1 MFSKRIF
8 IFLSYLFI
16 ILKFT
21 SLLFAESPVFI
32 RLKAG
37 SIYFSPNNDGEKD
50 TITFQIEKLSEEFE
64 VTDWRLDIHVE
75 SGTLVK
81 SFHADKRHK
90 RRNSSVY
97 YLFSKDSQ
105 LEENKIRLP
114 EKLEWS
120 GTDLSGLV
128 PKDGIY
134 YAVLQ
139 YKDNAGALR
148 FTRPTY
154 FYLDSKAPYADL
166 QCNRRFFSPDKDG
179 IYDTLEIQHKLK
191 ADKKDRWR
199 GSFLDEKGKELRSFV
214 WETQNLP
221 ETIHWDGKDDRGI
234 MQETG
239 LYYYRLSGEDFSGNI
254 REYKLGPLSLRKDSV
269 NIDVN
274 VNQNEFS
281 PNGDKYRDI
290 LVFFPQKP
298 DSLEIDSYSLKI
310 YKAGSEK
317 KGAEREFSGENILP
331 SFINWD
337 GKNAGNKVLEGK
349 YLYRLDLKKG
359 DKLYS
364 SLPKELVI
372 HTEQMHIYF
381 GINHENFT
389 PDNDGERDILEI
401 YPELENLNMQN
412 WEVVLVERYILHKKS
427 RIRVLKRWKG
437 HEKIAKRLVWDG
449 ISNEGVALSSLAR
462 LELYFYFTND
472 LEEKKY
478 FQVKK
483 FQSGISVRQVKGDYK

>member
-139 YKDNAGALR
+139 HKDNAGALR

-191 ADKKDRWR
+191 ADKKID
-199 GSFLDEKGKELRSFV
+199 GEEAFSMKKERNFV
-214 WETQNLP
+214 L
-221 ETIHWDGKDDRGI
+221 
-234 MQETG
+234 
-239 LYYYRLSGEDFSGNI
+239 LSG
-254 REYKLGPLSLRKDSV
+254 K
-269 NIDVN
+269 
-274 VNQNEFS
+274 
-281 PNGDKYRDI
+281 
-290 LVFFPQKP
+290 
-298 DSLEIDSYSLKI
+298 LKI
-310 YKAGSEK
+310 Y
-317 KGAEREFSGENILP
+317 
-331 SFINWD
+331 
-337 GKNAGNKVLEGK
+337 
-349 YLYRLDLKKG
+349 
-359 DKLYS
+359 
-364 SLPKELVI
+364 PKR
-372 HTEQMHIYF
+372 
-381 GINHENFT
+381 FT
-389 PDNDGERDILEI
+389 GTARMTGGLCRKPACTIIDFR
-401 YPELENLNMQN
+401 
-412 WEVVLVERYILHKKS
+412 
-427 RIRVLKRWKG
+427 
-437 HEKIAKRLVWDG
+437 EKIFRVIFGSINLVPYLCG
-449 ISNEGVALSSLAR
+449 KIQLISMLM
-462 LELYFYFTND
+462 
-472 LEEKKY
+472 
-478 FQVKK
+478 
-483 FQSGISVRQVKGDYK
+483 